1 MQKVFVWLIFCFFF
15 IANAAFANTAND
27 VYGPTTTNDRLYRIA
42 IEVRPTDEVS
52 VEQVM
57 LALLSTNKKAFNCY
71 NVNALRSGYILKI
84 PNLDRIGKVSESQA
98 WREVNRQNLA
108 WCKNKSVNKVS
119 KKRAKITKI
128 TKKVTGVAKVAV
140 LPRTKTEAT
149 LLPQL
154 PSQPQLQQRSQLQQ
168 RPQPSSIPSEELA
181 PLKNQIDETNSQLQS
196 IKHDLNE
203 RVSTLEANHAALAA
217 LVSGYGQQINR
228 TETQLTEINKK
239 IGMQSGY
246 FGNAIIKVGQ
256 FLNYWQA
263 RFGRVVFLI
272 VLSVLV
278 LIFFIAIWLII
289 PRRKKPVAA
298 SIAYLKPKI
307 EDEEPPEPEEFN
319 LIESEAGTAAKL
331 NLASAYIDM
340 GKKPDAEKLLQ
351 DVLKVGNQTEQAEAK
366 ELLKKMRS

>member
-15 IANAAFANTAND
+15 IASAAFANTAND
-27 VYGPTTTNDRLYRIA
+27 VYGPTTANDRLYRIA
-42 IEVRPTDEVS
+42 IEVRPANEVS

-57 LALLSTNKKAFNCY
+57 LALLSANKKAFNCY

-84 PNLDRIGKVSESQA
+84 PSLDRIEKVSENQA

-108 WCKNKSVNKVS
+108 WCKNKPVNKVN
-119 KKRAKITKI
+119 KKRAKIVKI
-128 TKKVTGVAKVAV
+128 TKKTAI
-140 LPRTKTEAT
+140 LPQTKTKT
-149 LLPQL
+149 ILPLQPSPQS
-154 PSQPQLQQRSQLQQ
+154 PSQLQPQQKPQLQPQQ
-168 RPQPSSIPSEELA
+168 RLQPSVPSEELT

-217 LVSGYGQQINR
+217 LVSGYGQQINK

-246 FGNAIIKVGQ
+246 FGNAIIKAGQ

-263 RFGRVVFLI
+263 RFGRFTVLIILSVI
-272 VLSVLV
+272 VLVF
-278 LIFFIAIWLII
+278 FFIVWLII
-289 PRRKKPVAA
+289 PRRKKPAA
-298 SIAYLKPKI
+298 SIASLKPKI

-351 DVLKVGNQTEQAEAK
+351 DVLRVGNQTEQAEAK
-366 ELLKKMRS
+366 ELLKKVRS